1 MATSRVSLL
10 GTLPDWPLGINHE
23 SNPLMTQTKKLR
35 SREEQGHASQSQSRP
50 VAALDGA
57 GPSAL
62 WGICPLFGFR
72 LRGQLWAEQ
81 ELKSSV
87 MGAGRSPT
95 RSEAEGSQDLLPLS
109 LENQFAAQRLF
120 GIPVV

>member
-1 MATSRVSLL
+1 MSLL

-23 SNPLMTQTKKLR
+23 SNPLRTQTKKLR
-35 SREEQGHASQSQSRP
+35 SREEQGHASRSQSRP
-50 VAALDGA
+50 AAALDGA

-62 WGICPLFGFR
+62 RGICPPFGFR
-72 LRGQLWAEQ
+72 LRGQLRAEQ

-95 RSEAEGSQDLLPLS
+95 RSEAEGPQDPLLLS
-109 LENQFAAQRLF
+109 LEKQFAAQRLF